1 MPVAT
6 YTTFI
11 ESINMSQH
19 LEERLHEERL
29 QQIRQQIEEEEGKSF
44 LSSLFGF
51 GERRYT
57 PHPVLFMYYV
67 ITPDYV
73 PDSEAVDACVFL
85 TKDKYNAVRV
95 LDYLNSTDN
104 AIVKHIHNIAKD
116 TVDHEPVNP
125 KFVIRRFGPNYIR
138 AKTTIPVSKFQL
150 DFLLLDGL
158 LNQDIDKVAAS
169 NQNQTL
175 FDTNLLDALRKHFA
189 DKHFV

>member
-1 MPVAT
+1 MPAVTAT
-6 YTTFI
+6 TVI
-11 ESINMSQH
+11 EASLNNNINMSQ
-19 LEERLHEERL
+19 LHEERL

-73 PDSEAVDACVFL
+73 PDSQAVDACVFL

-104 AIVKHIHNIAKD
+104 SIVKHIHNIAKD
-116 TVDHEPVNP
+116 TVEHEPVNP
-125 KFVIRRFGPNYIR
+125 KFIIRRFGPNYIR

-169 NQNQTL
+169 KQNQTL